1 MTVLYILGVVAVI
14 SFLYWG
20 IIKLDS
26 MVEEKFKYTFFD
38 TGVFV
43 IAFVS
48 NLLLYFGNSWYKEAL
63 KKSGDLL
70 NGELLMAFGG
80 IGLLL
85 VIFLNIRSTNYIV
98 GIIGSAIQ
106 LILFAVAT
114 FFGVLALII
123 IGAFLMGTRPVY
135 VLNND

>member
-1 MTVLYILGVVAVI
+1 MTVLYILGFVAVI

-20 IIKLDS
+20 IRKLDS
-26 MVEEKFKYTFFD
+26 MVEAKFKYTFFD
-38 TGVFV
+38 PGVFG

-70 NGELLMAFGG
+70 NGELLMVFGG

-106 LILFAVAT
+106 LTLFAVAT

-135 VLNND
+135 VLNDK